1 MRRPAMSKR
10 EKARLLEDFAFISPQ
25 LVLYLCLVILPLL
38 VAVPILFT
46 DRNTYMD
53 NNVQNIGLGNF
64 TRIFSDSTLR
74 GEFWPALQRSVRFT
88 AINFVM
94 IFVFGLTLAL
104 LMYEIGF
111 KGTFFTII
119 FLPMMVSGLAMGFL
133 ASMLFSRSTG
143 TMNILLQNLGW
154 IQEPVDIKLAGGTTI
169 ILPILIGWQYAG
181 FNMAIFLA
189 GLLGIPRETIEASIV
204 DGASY
209 LQRLLWIYIP
219 QMVPSIIIAST
230 FCLIGSFGVFDQL
243 IALGAMFG
251 NKEAELLAVLF
262 FQYGF
267 ARQRFALGITLSML
281 TGIPLLVLGLLLQR
295 VQKRLQYEQ

>member
-1 MRRPAMSKR
+1 
-10 EKARLLEDFAFISPQ
+10 
-25 LVLYLCLVILPLL
+25 
-38 VAVPILFT
+38 
-46 DRNTYMD
+46 
-53 NNVQNIGLGNF
+53 
-64 TRIFSDSTLR
+64 
-74 GEFWPALQRSVRFT
+74 
-88 AINFVM
+88 
-94 IFVFGLTLAL
+94 
-104 LMYEIGF
+104 
-111 KGTFFTII
+111 
-119 FLPMMVSGLAMGFL
+119 
-133 ASMLFSRSTG
+133 
-143 TMNILLQNLGW
+143 MNIILQNLGW
-154 IQEPVDIKLAGGTTI
+154 IQEPIDIKLAGGTTI

-209 LQRLLWIYIP
+209 FQRLLWIYFP

-281 TGIPLLVLGLLLQR
+281 TGIPLLVLGLFLQR